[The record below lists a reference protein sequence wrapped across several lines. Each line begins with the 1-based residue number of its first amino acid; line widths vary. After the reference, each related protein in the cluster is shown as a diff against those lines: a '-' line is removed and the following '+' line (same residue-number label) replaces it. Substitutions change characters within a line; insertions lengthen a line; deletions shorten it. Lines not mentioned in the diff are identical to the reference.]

1 MKKQI
6 LFMALVM
13 LVALMLVACREENYE
28 PEPIEPMPAEPL
40 QVCAELENYVSMTVT
55 GKSATTVTVTIQNDS
70 SWTLGTDRPF
80 ALEVYDKDQ
89 WWSVPS
95 PSSGLSFPDTAGP
108 SVYANNSLRFNTD
121 ISSFYFQ
128 GAGLY
133 RIRREVIAPGV
144 QTDEHGNRRE
154 EFGPG
159 TRHDLVAEFYWEE

>member
-55 GKSATTVTVTIQNDS
+55 RQSATTVTVTIQNNS
-70 SWTLGTDRPF
+70 SWTLTTDLPF

-95 PSSGLSFPDTAGP
+95 SDNYAWPSISGPPIFPNESQSFNDPLGAFP
-108 SVYANNSLRFNTD
+108 PQR
-121 ISSFYFQ
+121 
-128 GAGLY
+128 AGLH
-133 RIRREVIAPGV
+133 RIRREVIAGGV

-159 TRHDLVAEFYWEE
+159 TWHELVAEFYWEE